1 MVSAWTFHTGAG
13 ALCLDFANT
22 LSWRRSATPIE
33 RLQTHADLS
42 SWARQLGLVSRRD
55 ELRLRRAAAVHP
67 RRARQLLAQARALR
81 ETIFAIF
88 AAISEGHAPDDR
100 DVRSLEG
107 WLKLA
112 VAGSRLDAADGPY
125 RWLPAAGARMAPV
138 LWRVALSAGELLGSD
153 RSARIGQ
160 CAGRDCRWLW
170 LDRTRNQSRRWC
182 DMAVCGNRAK
192 AQRYAA
198 RRPALMASRV
208 RASGSSAGRRSRR
221 PAASR
226 PATDTQKSASASC
239 PRSHRSS

>member
-1 MVSAWTFHTGAG
+1 MVRPWTFHTGAG

-33 RLQTHADLS
+33 RLQTYADLG
-42 SWARQLGLVSRRD
+42 SWARQLGLISRRD
-55 ELRLRRAAAVHP
+55 ELQLRRAAAGHP
-67 RRARQLLAQARALR
+67 RSARQTLKQARTLR
-81 ETIFAIF
+81 ETTFAIF
-88 AAISEGHAPDDR
+88 AAISERRVPNDR
-100 DVRSLEG
+100 DVRSLEA

-112 VAGSRLDAADGPY
+112 VAGSRLDAAGGPY
-125 RWLPAAGARMAPV
+125 HWVPAAGAGMAPV

-153 RSARIGQ
+153 RTARIGQ

-170 LDRTRNQSRRWC
+170 LDRTRNLSRRWC

-192 AQRYAA
+192 ARRYAA
-198 RRPALMASRV
+198 

-226 PATDTQKSASASC
+226 PATHRRKSTSASY
-239 PRSHRSS
+239 PRGRRSS

>member
-1 MVSAWTFHTGAG
+1 MVRPWTFHTGAG

-33 RLQTHADLS
+33 RLQTYADLA
-42 SWARQLGLVSRRD
+42 SWARQLGLISRRD
-55 ELRLRRAAAVHP
+55 ELHLRRAAAGHP
-67 RRARQLLAQARALR
+67 RSARQTLKQAHTLR
-81 ETIFAIF
+81 ETTFAIF
-88 AAISEGHAPDDR
+88 AAISERRVPNDR
-100 DVRSLEG
+100 DVRSLEY

-112 VAGSRLDAADGPY
+112 VAGSRLDATGGPY
-125 RWLPAAGARMAPV
+125 HWVPAAGAGMAPV

-153 RSARIGQ
+153 RTARIGQ

-170 LDRTRNQSRRWC
+170 LDRTRNLSRRWC

-192 AQRYAA
+192 ARRYAA
-198 RRPALMASRV
+198 

-226 PATDTQKSASASC
+226 PATHRRKSTSASY
-239 PRSHRSS
+239 PRGRRSS